1 MTKEKIL
8 QAKRALR
15 GTHTDHFDDE
25 NTFCAKSDWDFNA
38 AKLEHALL
46 PNTGQT
52 ASVFGQEIDCE
63 QRTRHLYGIYDCYV

>member
-46 PNTGQT
+46 PNTG
-52 ASVFGQEIDCE
+52 
-63 QRTRHLYGIYDCYV
+63 